1 MRHCLS
7 LHNDIMFSL
16 SLYMNYTVKSS
27 QEKGRNTLIPS
38 FDIIVTPEEWQVC
51 HLCSVFGSFR
61 NRRTPFL

>member
-61 NRRTPFL
+61 SRRTPFL